1 MYNDLF
7 NIGPFTVHGYGLF
20 IAIGLIACLFLATYR
35 APKRGLNPDMCY
47 GILYSGVI
55 TGFIGAKLFFILV
68 EWDSFIKDPV
78 SFISS
83 SGFVVYGGIT
93 FGVLAGFVYCKI
105 KKESFV
111 SYFDLVVPSIAIAQ
125 GFGRIGCFMA
135 GCCYGRPT
143 ESFIGIAFHNSLY
156 APNNIKLIPTQLL
169 SAAGDFLI
177 MGILLFLDKKITKK
191 GMLAGIYIV
200 LYSVG
205 RFGIEFLR
213 NDERGSVGTLSTSQF
228 YGLMALVVGIAVII
242 VSSKL
247 NVERPALVEA
257 KAATESLSKRNK

>member
-1 MYNDLF
+1 MYNELF
-7 NIGPFTVHGYGLF
+7 KIGPFTVHSYGLF

-35 APKRGLNPDMCY
+35 AEKRGLNPDMCY

-55 TGFIGAKLFFILV
+55 TGFIGAKIFYVFV
-68 EWDSFIKDPV
+68 EWDSFIKAPA

-93 FGVLAGFVYCKI
+93 FGVLAGFLYCKI
-105 KKESFV
+105 KKESFL

-143 ESFIGIAFHNSLY
+143 DSFLGIAFHNSHY
-156 APNNIKLIPTQLL
+156 APNNIKLLPTQLF
-169 SAAGDFLI
+169 SAAGDFAI
-177 MGILLFLDKKITKK
+177 MGILLFLDKKINKK

-200 LYSVG
+200 LYSIG

-213 NDERGSVGTLSTSQF
+213 NDERGSVGNLSTSQF
-228 YGLMALVVGIAVII
+228 YGLMALVVGIGVII
-242 VSSKL
+242 VSNKL
-247 NVERPALVEA
+247 NIARPALVEA
-257 KAATESLSKRNK
+257 KASGKKNNSKKK